1 MHPVTRPATL
11 RRVALRLGWPQ
22 LALPQLGTITRM
34 AIGVASLVV
43 MLLLVLDFAF
53 GLVPNPANEE
63 RLRRQAAAELLAVQV
78 TQLAARADG
87 ATLSLFLA
95 EALPRYPGLRSLA
108 LRKEDGNVMSAAGD
122 TTHLTQAGGPSLNGP
137 SLNSA
142 GTQNQAASAT
152 LLRVPIRAHS
162 QPWGQLELAYT
173 PLPGDGFWQVLFT
186 PQSLWPLALFATLVA
201 LLRLYLGRML
211 HQLDPSTRV
220 PERVRSAYDALS
232 EGVLLLDREGRVVMG
247 NAAFVALAGGAPV
260 PAGQRAT
267 SLAFFGP
274 GAVFE
279 GGAAPWHMALQDG
292 ITTPA
297 QRLTVKRGEAHLV
310 MVVTCTPL
318 LDERLQARGCLVV
331 LLDRTSV
338 ERTNEELHTTLAGL
352 KAAHEHIQTQ
362 NVELTRLATRDPLS
376 GSLNRRAFFD
386 AAHALQRRLAHGT
399 RPLAVVMVD
408 IDHFKRI
415 NDTYGHGTGDTVIRG
430 LADTLAA
437 TVRAQDLVC
446 RFGGEE
452 FCVLLVDAD
461 QALAAEI
468 AERLRS
474 NIESGVGSSVVVGG
488 GQLQGHG
495 NAAGSAHTV
504 LRVTASL
511 GVAVGAAG
519 VHTVEQLLD
528 AADQMLYRS
537 KEAGRNRVTLHPGLP
552 ALGVHGSPEKAAQ
565 AALKMA
571 SDGAR
576 ASAGT
581 SAASTTSTTP
591 ASGPG

>member
-1 MHPVTRPATL
+1 MHPATRPATL
-11 RRVALRLGWPQ
+11 RRVALRLDGLQ

-78 TQLAARADG
+78 TQLAARADA
-87 ATLSLFLA
+87 ATLSFFLA

-108 LRKEDGNVMSAAGD
+108 LRKADGTVMAAAGD
-122 TTHLTQAGGPSLNGP
+122 TTHLNGP
-137 SLNSA
+137 SLSGLSVNSA
-142 GTQNQAASAT
+142 ATQTQAASAT

-162 QPWGQLELAYT
+162 QAWGQMELAYT

-186 PQSLWPLALFATLVA
+186 PQSLWPVALFATLVL

-232 EGVLLLDREGRVVMG
+232 EGVLLLDREGRVVLG
-247 NAAFVALAGGAPV
+247 NAAFVALAGGAPA

-279 GGAAPWHMALQDG
+279 GGAAPWHTALQDG
-292 ITTPA
+292 TTTPA
-297 QRLTVKRGEAHLV
+297 QRLTVKRGEHTLV
-310 MVVTCTPL
+310 VVVTCTPL
-318 LDERLQARGCLVV
+318 LDERQQARGCLVV

-415 NDTYGHGTGDTVIRG
+415 NDSYGHSTGDTVIRS

-461 QALAAEI
+461 QALAAEV

-474 NIESGVGSSVVVGG
+474 NIESGVGSSVVVGDG
-488 GQLQGHG
+488 SSGATG
-495 NAAGSAHTV
+495 NHSSTAHTV
-504 LRVTASL
+504 LRVTASF

-537 KEAGRNRVTLHPGLP
+537 KEAGRNRVTLHPGLHPGLP
-552 ALGVHGSPEKAAQ
+552 AGVDTPAVHGSPEKAAKAVLKLAAQ
-565 AALKMA
+565 ASKATQDSSL
-571 SDGAR
+571 G
-576 ASAGT
+576 
-581 SAASTTSTTP
+581 
-591 ASGPG
+591 